1 MEVALR
7 GEHDS
12 LRHVIA
18 GAQYLVCRAARRLCA
33 VPLSSVVEVMRPL
46 PFERFASVPGFVS
59 GVALVRGHSVP
70 VVDLG
75 YLLTTEGDA
84 PPPAPERFVCL
95 RHGTRLIV
103 LAVEAVLGV
112 RGIESEEL
120 RALPPLLQASRHL
133 QALLHLDRELC
144 SVLDAARVFE
154 LAPALG
160 PPTPPTRA
168 GGPEALE

>member
-1 MEVALR
+1 MEVQPR
-7 GEHDS
+7 GEHNC
-12 LRHVIA
+12 LRNVIG

-46 PFERFASVPGFVS
+46 PFERVASVPGFVS

-84 PPPAPERFVCL
+84 PPPPERFVCL
-95 RHGTRLIV
+95 RDGTRLIV

-112 RGIESEEL
+112 RGIEAEEL
-120 RALPPLLQASRHL
+120 RTLPPLLQASRHL

-154 LAPALG
+154 LAPAVGAPAL
-160 PPTPPTRA
+160 PTRA